1 MATAYAPSQAGLS
14 DRNRA
19 VVQLGADARV
29 RSADAAGAEL
39 ASAMLGSIEASAWG
53 GWVERDHDDVVIQLR
68 AIIDAARAGKAAS
81 DVPTEI
87 YDQFQRAQALARG
100 GKLAEA
106 AAELEPLLAAYPA
119 QASLRLLDCEL
130 ALRAAPADAALPD
143 TALQRCRR
151 VTALAGGDARPHLLL
166 AGALAAHQDKAGA
179 LAELAAAEPKVVASA
194 DPPRGWAAL
203 ADAYAQLGALSL
215 AERAAINTG
224 RADHPIALTAR
235 TQRVRYGVTPG
246 AVAPADEGELVAAV
260 RGALELIYKDKL
272 AEAAKAIAA
281 ARKRWPK
288 AAGPGGALCDLEL
301 RKNRIAQAKAECER
315 ALAIY
320 PDASWPRYL
329 LGIIALRGVTG
340 GAKLDPGLAH
350 LRGAIASDPDLG
362 QAWRALGKALARG
375 QRDAELAQ
383 LRIDYQARF
392 GQALE

>member
-1 MATAYAPSQAGLS
+1 
-14 DRNRA
+14 
-19 VVQLGADARV
+19 
-29 RSADAAGAEL
+29 
-39 ASAMLGSIEASAWG
+39 
-53 GWVERDHDDVVIQLR
+53 
-68 AIIDAARAGKAAS
+68 
-81 DVPTEI
+81 
-87 YDQFQRAQALARG
+87 
-100 GKLAEA
+100 
-106 AAELEPLLAAYPA
+106 
-119 QASLRLLDCEL
+119 
-130 ALRAAPADAALPD
+130 
-143 TALQRCRR
+143 
-151 VTALAGGDARPHLLL
+151 
-166 AGALAAHQDKAGA
+166 
-179 LAELAAAEPKVVASA
+179 
-194 DPPRGWAAL
+194 
-203 ADAYAQLGALSL
+203 
-215 AERAAINTG
+215 
-224 RADHPIALTAR
+224 
-235 TQRVRYGVTPG
+235 
-246 AVAPADEGELVAAV
+246 VAPADEGELVAAV